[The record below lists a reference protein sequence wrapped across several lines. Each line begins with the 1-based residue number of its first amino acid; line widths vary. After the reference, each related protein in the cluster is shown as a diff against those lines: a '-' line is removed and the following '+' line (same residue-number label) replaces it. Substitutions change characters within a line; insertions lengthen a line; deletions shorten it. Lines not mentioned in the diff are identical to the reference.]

1 MIYYRHNFFVGAEGP
16 VAKKKIKARELLSDI
31 RAGVDDAGL
40 MEKYGLSA
48 RGVLQALNRLIAEG
62 LMSASELV
70 ERRSLAKTVYMPV
83 FNCPACG
90 DIHFEKVEKCPR
102 CGSRMK
108 TLKEE
113 KSDFSY

>member
-1 MIYYRHNFFVGAEGP
+1 MIYYRHNFFVGAERP
-16 VAKKKIKARELLSDI
+16 VAKKQIKARELLSDI

-62 LMSASELV
+62 LLSPSELV
-70 ERRSLAKTVYMPV
+70 ERRHLAKTVYMQV
-83 FNCPACG
+83 FTCQACG
-90 DIHFEKVEKCPR
+90 DCHFEKLEKCPR

-113 KSDFSY
+113 KSDFRH

>member
-1 MIYYRHNFFVGAEGP
+1 
-16 VAKKKIKARELLSDI
+16 VAKKTIKARELLSDI

-62 LMSASELV
+62 LMSPSELV
-70 ERRSLAKTVYMPV
+70 ERRPLAKTVYMPV
-83 FNCPACG
+83 FTCPTCG
-90 DIHFEKVEKCPR
+90 DCHFEKVERCPR

-108 TLKEE
+108 TLKED
-113 KSDFSY
+113 KSDSSY

>member
-1 MIYYRHNFFVGAEGP
+1 M
-16 VAKKKIKARELLSDI
+16 AKKKIKARELLSDV
-31 RAGVDDAGL
+31 RSGVDDAGL

-62 LMSASELV
+62 FMSPSELI

-83 FNCPACG
+83 FNCTACG
-90 DIHFEKVEKCPR
+90 DVHFEKVEKCPR

-113 KSDFSY
+113 KPNFGY

>member
-1 MIYYRHNFFVGAEGP
+1 VIYYRHNFLVGAEGP

-40 MEKYGLSA
+40 MEKYDISA

-62 LMSASELV
+62 LMSPSELV
-70 ERRSLAKTVYMPV
+70 ERRSLAKTVYMAV

-90 DIHFEKVEKCPR
+90 NVHFEKVEKCPR

-108 TLKEE
+108 TRKED